1 MWDHSF
7 CIRDWTNVS
16 CFGSGI
22 LYHRAT
28 MQDPLFQIFF
38 PFFFFHWGGKDLQY
52 CVAFRCRATQFSDT
66 YVPVYSFTNFLTLEV
81 IIESWVQFPV
91 HTVGAGWISTWDT
104 HIGVYRSIQTFYPF
118 DLFPL
123 VAISLISVTVSQFQ
137 KLFHYCWCLNSTYEW
152 HNILIV
158 CVCLTELLS
167 RISYRCIYVAK
178 QTVFPPFFHL
188 VILHCTTTFST
199 PHWMDIFV
207 ASHMLGDPN
216 NAALNMGLDVS
227 FQCPVF
233 NRDTAKCGI
242 AWS

>member
-104 HIGVYRSIQTFYPF
+104 HIGVYVSIQTFYPF

-167 RISYRCIYVAK
+167 RISYRCIHVAK
-178 QTVFPPFFHL
+178 QTVFPPFFYL
-188 VILHCTTTFST
+188 VILHCTCGTLLLS
-199 PHWMDIFV
+199 PLHIGWIFLLLPICWGIQT
-207 ASHMLGDPN
+207 MLH
-216 NAALNMGLDVS
+216 
-227 FQCPVF
+227 
-233 NRDTAKCGI
+233 
-242 AWS
+242 